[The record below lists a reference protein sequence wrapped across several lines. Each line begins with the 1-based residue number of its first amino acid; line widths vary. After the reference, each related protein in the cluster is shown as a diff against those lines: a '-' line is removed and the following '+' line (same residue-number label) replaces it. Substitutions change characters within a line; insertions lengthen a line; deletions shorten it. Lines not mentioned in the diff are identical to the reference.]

1 MKRRWKSWGGIQ
13 AEWYI
18 FAIVFAVQIA
28 GIFFRSVPIITD
40 ELNPMAFGF
49 LLRGDDWGNYLA
61 ADGYYY
67 KYGQLLFYLPLIL
80 FIKNPVV
87 LFRGM
92 LVVNSFIISLIPVC
106 AYRIMKKYLKCGEE
120 ENCREVAILV
130 GILPAVSLNSKLVW
144 GNMLSK
150 SLQALPR

>member
-92 LVVNSFIISLIPVC
+92 LVVNSLIISLIPVC
-106 AYRIMKKYLKCGEE
+106 AYRIMKKYLKYGEE

-130 GILPAVSLNSKLVW
+130 GILADS
-144 GNMLSK
+144 
-150 SLQALPR
+150 AFAAA

>member
-67 KYGQLLFYLPLIL
+67 KYGQLLFYLPLIFLSRIRL
-80 FIKNPVV
+80 FC
-87 LFRGM
+87 FGGCWW
-92 LVVNSFIISLIPVC
+92 SIP
-106 AYRIMKKYLKCGEE
+106 L
-120 ENCREVAILV
+120 
-130 GILPAVSLNSKLVW
+130 
-144 GNMLSK
+144 LS
-150 SLQALPR
+150 A